1 MDDSKTYETKWLD
14 DKYIAQ
20 KRRSFELLDSQ
31 LTSSPRRILDIGCG
45 YAKISQW
52 FQEKHGS
59 ELWLL
64 DGDIA
69 DSPGTRIG
77 KYGTADTFQF
87 YLTADRLRQQ
97 WDTEGMR
104 YTFVD
109 AANIKIDP
117 DTKFDLVYSWVSC
130 GFHYPVSV
138 YKDLIVRHTDSD
150 SVIVM
155 EFRAGTIDQQI
166 HDFDIVQTLSSDDKK
181 QCHQIRFK

>member
-1 MDDSKTYETKWLD
+1 MDDSQTYATKWLD
-14 DKYIAQ
+14 NKYIEQ
-20 KRRSFELLDSQ
+20 KRRCFDLMDGWLVQ
-31 LTSSPRRILDIGCG
+31 PPKRVLDIGCG

-52 FQEKHGS
+52 FQQKYNS
-59 ELWLL
+59 DLWLL

-69 DSPGTRIG
+69 DSPGKRIG
-77 KYGTADTFQF
+77 KYGTVDSFQF

-104 YTFVD
+104 YNFVD
-109 AANIKIDP
+109 AANIHIDP
-117 DTKFDLVYSWVSC
+117 AVKFDLVYSWVSC

-138 YKDLIVRHTDSD
+138 YRDLIQRHTDEN

-166 HDFDIVQTLSSDDKK
+166 NDFDIVGTLYSDDKK
-181 QCHQIRFK
+181 QCHQIRFR